1 MSTEAWK
8 SNSLAELAECI
19 RATHEVVRQA
29 LKMGVENAMATGDLL
44 IEAKAQID
52 HGDWTPWLRE
62 HCKMSERTARLY
74 MRLAKNR
81 EVIEAHVDAASL
93 TLNAAARLLASP
105 KEEEEK
111 QDDFIDKTR
120 DELEV
125 LWAESKVHLV
135 ELIRRLHIAKAHFGD
150 KWLEFLQQ
158 EFPEP
163 TDPQEKEF
171 SDLMGEIMLEM
182 AAGLIPKD
190 ESGDKGLGR
199 VRTVPAGSS

>member
-44 IEAKAQID
+44 IEAKAQVD
-52 HGDWTPWLRE
+52 HGEWSDWLHKNCE
-62 HCKMSERTARLY
+62 MSDRSARLY

-81 EVIEAHVDAASL
+81 EVIEAYEDAADL

-105 KEEEEK
+105 KGGEK
-111 QDDFIDKTR
+111 QDDLRDKAA
-120 DELEV
+120 DEITVLHTQTGVHVTNLRKRLLEV
-125 LWAESKVHLV
+125 RATFEDDEKF
-135 ELIRRLHIAKAHFGD
+135 KA
-150 KWLEFLQQ
+150 WLQQ

-163 TDPQEKEF
+163 TDPKEKELA
-171 SDLMGEIMLEM
+171 DMLGKTILMV
-182 AAGLIPKD
+182 AGVIPED
-190 ESGDKGLGR
+190 ES
-199 VRTVPAGSS
+199 

>member
-1 MSTEAWK
+1 MSDEAWK
-8 SNSLAELAECI
+8 SNSLAELAERI

-29 LKMGVENAMATGDLL
+29 LKMGVENAMTTGDLL
-44 IEAKAQID
+44 IEAKAQVD

-81 EVIEAHVDAASL
+81 EVIEAYEDAADL

-111 QDDFIDKTR
+111 QDDLVDKAIDEAT
-120 DELEV
+120 V
-125 LWAESKVHLV
+125 LYAESKVDLV

-150 KWLEFLQQ
+150 KWLEWLQQ
-158 EFPEP
+158 NFPEP

-171 SDLMGEIMLEM
+171 ADLVGEVMLEM
-182 AAGLIPKD
+182 ARDITKD
-190 ESGDKGLGR
+190 ES
-199 VRTVPAGSS
+199 